1 MVRRIYLRYI
11 MIRGMIYALL
21 LFLCLY
27 HNKTIYHY
35 EACSEMS
42 QIKGC
47 TKCNMMKS
55 VSLFRKNSSRKD
67 GLQAY
72 CVDCTK
78 KMSKLYLE
86 KNREKLRRKQYKIN
100 MQKYWPGLNKNE
112 AHKEYVKLTKLQAHK
127 CAICCGNSGVRRLHI
142 DHDHNTG
149 KVRGLLCGK
158 CNRALGYLNDNK
170 ELLQKAIAYLENNRH
185 IF

>member
-1 MVRRIYLRYI
+1 MVCRTYLRSI
-11 MIRGMIYALL
+11 AMHGMICALL
-21 LFLCLY
+21 QFTRLSQYEIVYQF
-27 HNKTIYHY
+27 
-35 EACSEMS
+35 EACIKMS

-72 CVDCTK
+72 CVDCNK
-78 KMSKLYLE
+78 KASKLYLE

-100 MQKYWPGLNKNE
+100 MQKYWPGLSRNE
-112 AHKEYVKLTKLQAHK
+112 AHKEYIKITKIQRNK
-127 CAICCGNSGVRRLHI
+127 CAICEKNSGVRRLHI
-142 DHDHNTG
+142 DHDHETG

-158 CNRALGYLNDNK
+158 CNRALGYLNDDK
-170 ELLQKAIAYLENNRH
+170 ELLRKAISYLEK
-185 IF
+185 